1 MDETLIGQPEIHTAD
16 LRYGRID
23 AAVLALTAPFLL
35 LPGLFPRALPLA
47 ALAVLLTPAVL
58 RLARRERLTRPTA
71 ANLPVALLAFV
82 VLPLA
87 FLLSPAPWAITGAR
101 VTTLAWSIA
110 LYFVVVNWSPPLGR
124 DEGARTR
131 LGGPTL
137 VYLGLGVLT
146 AIVGL
151 LGMGSVDKLFSLP
164 GAGILAGLF
173 GGGAGLPTNEIAGML
188 TLFIP
193 FAVALAYGAWI
204 TGRRRPFVLLALPAL
219 VMLAAL
225 ALTQSRTGLAAT
237 AIGSAMALLIGG
249 RVSLKWLAAG
259 LIVLGAAVLL
269 ISLTPLVDWFVFA
282 GASSWDSVVGPR
294 LGIWQ
299 QAVDAIRDQPLWG
312 MGFGLFGPL
321 ARLVYPLVA
330 PEAGPVLEDAHN
342 LYLQTALDFG
352 LAGAFVFL
360 TAAGIVFVA
369 AVRLVRARPPHT
381 LTRLWAAGLV
391 GALLAHALYSLT
403 DAVALGTLAGV
414 PLWFAFGLVMSATRD
429 RLRETWTRRAYLAF
443 TAGLALALALS
454 AVGFRTNR
462 AGQLAV
468 GALLAPPAEAA
479 RAAADIGP
487 LAAQACRAHWYE
499 GLAYHAAGDFAGRAV
514 AWGALL
520 DCTAGYTGYVAAL
533 AADDVDLARRAV
545 SAQPESAAGYFWLAP
560 LVAAATPDEAAALYR
575 RGLRLTPG
583 DGVGWLALADLL
595 RATDPT
601 AAEEAY
607 LQACL
612 HGDPGANGCL
622 RAGTLAEA
630 RGDTATAIEY
640 YRLSNWD
647 GAQEKAAELERLL
660 PAP

>member
-1 MDETLIGQPEIHTAD
+1 MHETLIGQPETPAAD
-16 LRYGRID
+16 LHYGPID

-47 ALAVLLTPAVL
+47 ALVVLFVPAAL
-58 RLARRERLTRPTA
+58 RLARRQRLTRPTA

-82 VLPLA
+82 FLPLA
-87 FLLSPAPWAITGAR
+87 FLLSPAPWAITGPR

-110 LYFVVVNWSPPLGR
+110 LYFLVVNWSPPLGR
-124 DEGARTR
+124 DEEARTR
-131 LGGPTL
+131 LGRPTL
-137 VYLGLGVLT
+137 VYLALGVLT
-146 AIVGL
+146 AVIGL
-151 LGMGSVDKLFSLP
+151 LGMRSVDKLFSLP
-164 GAGILAGLF
+164 GVSLLAGRF
-173 GGGAGLPTNEIAGML
+173 GGGAGLPTNEIAGVL

-193 FAVALAYGAWI
+193 LAIALAWGAWI
-204 TGRRRPFVLLALPAL
+204 TGRRRQFFLLALPTL

-237 AIGSAMALLIGG
+237 AIGSALALLAGG
-249 RVSLKWLAAG
+249 RVSLKWLAVG
-259 LIVLGAAVLL
+259 LIVLGAAVIL

-282 GASSWDSVVGPR
+282 GANSWDSVVGPR

-299 QAVDAIRDQPLWG
+299 QAVVAIGDQRLWG
-312 MGFGLFGPL
+312 MGLGVFGPL
-321 ARLVYPLVA
+321 ARLVYPLVT

-360 TAAGIVFVA
+360 TAAGIVFMA
-369 AVRLVRARPPHT
+369 AARLVRARPPRT
-381 LTRLWAAGLV
+381 LTRLWAAGLL

-414 PLWFAFGLVMSATRD
+414 PLWFAFGLVMNATRD
-429 RLRETWTRRAYLAF
+429 RLRATWTNQARLAF
-443 TAGLALALALS
+443 AAGLALALALS
-454 AVGFRTNR
+454 ALGFRTNR

-468 GALLAPPAEAA
+468 GAVLSSPAAAA
-479 RAAADIGP
+479 RAAAEISP
-487 LAAQACRAHWYE
+487 LAATACRAHWYE
-499 GLAYHAAGDFAGRAV
+499 GLAYHAAGDAAGRAA

-520 DCTAGYTGYVAAL
+520 DCTAGYTGYMTAL
-533 AADDVDLARRAV
+533 AADDVDLALRAV
-545 SAQPESAAGYFWLAP
+545 TAQPESAAGYFWLAP
-560 LVAAATPDEAAALYR
+560 LVAAETPDEAAALYR
-575 RGLRLTPG
+575 RGLRLAPG
-583 DGVGWLALADLL
+583 DGVAWLALADLL
-595 RATDPT
+595 RPGDPA

-630 RGDTATAIEY
+630 RGDTAAAIEY
-640 YRLSNWD
+640 YRLSNWE

>member
-1 MDETLIGQPEIHTAD
+1 MLIAQPDTQAAD

-23 AAVLALTAPFLL
+23 AFVLALTAPFLL
-35 LPGLFPRALPLA
+35 LPSLFLRVLPLA
-47 ALAVLLTPAVL
+47 ALVVLLVPTAM

-87 FLLSPAPWAITGAR
+87 FLLSPAPWAISGAR

-137 VYLGLGVLT
+137 IYLGLGVLT
-146 AIVGL
+146 AVVGL
-151 LGMGSVDKLFSLP
+151 LGMRSVDKLFSLP
-164 GAGILAGLF
+164 GAGMLAGQF

-204 TGRRRPFVLLALPAL
+204 TGRWRPFVLLALPAL

-237 AIGSAMALLIGG
+237 AIGSVVALLAG
-249 RVSLKWLAAG
+249 RRVAMKWLAAG

-269 ISLTPLVDWFVFA
+269 VSLTPLVDWFVFA

-299 QAVDAIRDQPLWG
+299 QAVDAIGDHPLWG
-312 MGFGLFGPL
+312 MGLGVFGPL

-342 LYLQTALDFG
+342 LYLQTALDLG

-360 TAAGIVFVA
+360 TAAVIVFVA
-369 AVRLVRARPPHT
+369 AARLVRARPPRT
-381 LTRLWAAGLV
+381 LTRLWAAGLL

-414 PLWFAFGLVMSATRD
+414 PLWFAFGLVMNAARD
-429 RLRETWTRRAYLAF
+429 RLRETWTTRARLAF
-443 TAGLALALALS
+443 VAGLALVLALS
-454 AVGFRTNR
+454 ALGFRTNR
-462 AGQLAV
+462 AGQMAV
-468 GALLAPPAEAA
+468 SALLTPDEATH
-479 RAAADIGP
+479 AAAEIGP
-487 LAAQACRAHWYE
+487 LAATACRARWYE
-499 GLAYHAAGDFAGRAV
+499 GLAYHAAGDANGRTV
-514 AWGALL
+514 AWEVLL
-520 DCTAGYTGYVAAL
+520 GCTPGYTNYMASL
-533 AADDVDLARRAV
+533 AAEDVYLARRAV

-560 LVAAATPDEAAALYR
+560 LVAEQAPDEAAALYR
-575 RGLRLTPG
+575 RGLRLSPG
-583 DGVGWLALADLL
+583 DGTAWLALADLL
-595 RATDPT
+595 RPTDLV

-630 RGDTATAIEY
+630 RGDTATAIAY
-640 YRLSNWD
+640 YRLSNWA
-647 GAQEKAAELERLL
+647 GAREKAAELERLL
-660 PAP
+660 PTP

>member
-1 MDETLIGQPEIHTAD
+1 MDEMLIGQPETQAAD

-23 AAVLALTAPFLL
+23 AFVLALTAPFLL
-35 LPGLFPRALPLA
+35 LPSLFLRVLPLT
-47 ALAVLLTPAVL
+47 ALVVLFVPTAL
-58 RLARRERLTRPTA
+58 RLVRRERLTRPTA

-87 FLLSPAPWAITGAR
+87 FLLSPVPWAITGSR

-110 LYFVVVNWSPPLGR
+110 LYFVVINWSPPLGR

-137 VYLGLGVLT
+137 IYLGLGVLT
-146 AIVGL
+146 AVVGL
-151 LGMGSVDKLFSLP
+151 LGMRSVDKLFSLP
-164 GAGILAGLF
+164 GIGMLTGQF

-204 TGRRRPFVLLALPAL
+204 TGRWRPFVLLALPAL

-225 ALTQSRTGLAAT
+225 AFTQSRTGIAAT
-237 AIGSAMALLIGG
+237 AAGTVLALLVG
-249 RVSLKWLAAG
+249 RRMSLKWVSAG
-259 LIVLGAAVLL
+259 LIVLGAALL
-269 ISLTPLVDWFVFA
+269 LASLTPLLDWSIFA
-282 GASSWDSVVGPR
+282 GANSWDSVVRPR
-294 LGIWQ
+294 LDIWR
-299 QAVDAIRDQPLWG
+299 QAVVAIGDHPLWG
-312 MGFGLFGPL
+312 MGLGVFGPL

-330 PEAGPVLEDAHN
+330 PEAVPVLEDAHN
-342 LYLQTALDFG
+342 LYLQTAVDLG

-369 AVRLVRARPPHT
+369 AARLVRARPPYT
-381 LTRLWAAGLV
+381 LTRLWAAGLL

-414 PLWFAFGLVMSATRD
+414 PLWFAFGLVMNATRD
-429 RLRETWTRRAYLAF
+429 RLRETWTTRARLAF
-443 TAGLALALALS
+443 VAGLALVLALS
-454 AVGFRTNR
+454 ALGLRTNR

-468 GALLAPPAEAA
+468 SALVAPPSEAA
-479 RAAADIGP
+479 RAAAEIGP
-487 LAAQACRAHWYE
+487 LAATACRARWYE
-499 GLAYHAAGDFAGRAV
+499 GLAYHAAGDGARRAA

-520 DCTAGYTGYVAAL
+520 DCTPGYTGYMAAL
-533 AADDVDLARRAV
+533 AGDDVELARRAV
-545 SAQPESAAGYFWLAP
+545 TAQPESAAGYFWLGLLAG
-560 LVAAATPDEAAALYR
+560 AETPDEGAALYR
-575 RGLRLTPG
+575 RGLRLSPG
-583 DGVGWLALADLL
+583 DGAAWLALADML
-595 RATDPT
+595 RYNDPA

-607 LQACL
+607 LQACR

-640 YRLSNWD
+640 YRLSNWE
-647 GAQEKAAELERLL
+647 GAQEKAAALERLL